1 MSSRR
6 GAAYGIAG
14 LVKGSGIKSLSSYDI
29 IRNLTD
35 AAEEKDAI
43 KRESVSVAF
52 ETLSRSL
59 GKYFEP
65 YVLEI
70 LPIILKSLGDP
81 IPEVRMATD
90 NAAKEIMKNT
100 TSFGVKKLIPLAIS
114 ILMKLPGDRKRGQL
128 SCSGQWRIWT
138 PRSCRHRCQSLSHK
152 LLVCLMIPTRKLE
165 KLLLRHCRDLVRL
178 SVIQKSRPLCPTLS
192 MLLVTQPSILMR
204 H

>member
-81 IPEVRMATD
+81 IPEVRLATD

-114 ILMKLPGDRKRGQL
+114 NLDEIAWRSKRGQL

-138 PRSCRHRCQSLSHK
+138 PRSCRHRCRSLSHK

-192 MLLVTQPSILMR
+192 MLW
-204 H
+204 